1 MLPEET
7 TVGSFEGFVE
17 DSETRLHDALA
28 ALFGPQAGRD
38 ATAEA
43 LAYGWEH
50 WERVRRM
57 DNPLGYLY
65 SVGRDRGR
73 KAQTGR
79 RVVLMPVDS
88 DRVPWIEPGL
98 PGALGA
104 LPNKQRIV
112 VMLLHCYDW
121 TMTEVAEVLGVS
133 KGTVQSY
140 DTRAM
145 KRLRRRLGVTR

>member
-7 TVGSFEGFVE
+7 TVDSFEGFMRE
-17 DSETRLHDALA
+17 SETRLHDALA

-43 LAYGWEH
+43 FAYGWEH
-50 WERVRRM
+50 WDRVQKM
-57 DNPLGYLY
+57 DNPIGYLY
-65 SVGRDRGR
+65 AVGRDRGR

-88 DRVPWIEPGL
+88 DRVPWVEPGL
-98 PGALGA
+98 PVALEA
-104 LPNKQRIV
+104 LPDKQRIV

-140 DTRAM
+140 DTRGM
-145 KRLRRRLGVTR
+145 RRLRRQLGVTR

>member
-1 MLPEET
+1 MLTEET
-7 TVGSFEGFVE
+7 NVDSFEEFMKE
-17 DSETRLHDALA
+17 SEIRLHDALA

-43 LAYGWEH
+43 FAYGWEH
-50 WERVRRM
+50 WKRVRKM
-57 DNPLGYLY
+57 DNPVGYLY
-65 SVGRDRGR
+65 AVGRDRGR

-79 RVVLMPVDS
+79 RVVLMPIDA

-98 PGALGA
+98 PVALGA
-104 LPNKQRIV
+104 LPDKQRIV
-112 VMLLHCYDW
+112 VMLLHCHDW

-145 KRLRRRLGVTR
+145 RRLRRQLGVTR

>member
-7 TVGSFEGFVE
+7 TVDSFEGFMK

-28 ALFGPQAGRD
+28 ALFGPHAGRD

-43 LAYGWEH
+43 FAYGWEH
-50 WERVRRM
+50 WERVRKM
-57 DNPLGYLY
+57 DNPIGYLY
-65 SVGRDRGR
+65 AVGRDRGR
-73 KAQTGR
+73 KAQMGR

-98 PGALGA
+98 PVALGA
-104 LPNKQRIV
+104 LPDKQRIV

-121 TMTEVAEVLGVS
+121 TMTEVAELLGVS

-145 KRLRRRLGVTR
+145 RRLRRRLGVIR

>member
-1 MLPEET
+1 MD
-7 TVGSFEGFVE
+7 SFEGFMRE
-17 DSETRLHDALA
+17 SETRLHDALA

-43 LAYGWEH
+43 FAYGWEH
-50 WERVRRM
+50 WDRVQKM
-57 DNPLGYLY
+57 DNPIGYLY
-65 SVGRDRGR
+65 AVGRDRGR

-88 DRVPWIEPGL
+88 DRVPWVEPGL
-98 PGALGA
+98 PVALEA
-104 LPNKQRIV
+104 LPDKQRIV

-140 DTRAM
+140 DTRGM
-145 KRLRRRLGVTR
+145 RRLRRQLGVTR

>member
-1 MLPEET
+1 MLPEEM
-7 TVGSFEGFVE
+7 TVDSFEGFMKK
-17 DSETRLHDALA
+17 SETRLHDALA

-43 LAYGWEH
+43 FTYGWEH
-50 WERVRRM
+50 WEKVRKM
-57 DNPLGYLY
+57 DNPIGYLY
-65 SVGRDRGR
+65 AVGRDRGR

-98 PGALGA
+98 PVALGA
-104 LPNKQRIV
+104 LPDKQRIV

>member
-1 MLPEET
+1 MLPEEM
-7 TVGSFEGFVE
+7 TVDSFEGFMKE
-17 DSETRLHDALA
+17 SETRLHDALA
-28 ALFGPQAGRD
+28 ALFGTQAGRD

-43 LAYGWEH
+43 FAYGWEH
-50 WERVRRM
+50 WERVRKM
-57 DNPLGYLY
+57 DNPIGYLY
-65 SVGRDRGR
+65 AVGRDRGR
-73 KAQTGR
+73 KAQSGR

-98 PGALGA
+98 PVALGA
-104 LPNKQRIV
+104 LPDKQRIV

-133 KGTVQSY
+133 KGTVQSH

-145 KRLRRRLGVTR
+145 RRLRRRLGVTR

>member
-7 TVGSFEGFVE
+7 TVGSFEGFVK

-50 WERVRRM
+50 WERVRKM
-57 DNPLGYLY
+57 DNPIGYLY
-65 SVGRDRGR
+65 AVGRDRGR

-79 RVVLMPVDS
+79 RVEISGVAIY
-88 DRVPWIEPGL
+88 RVGDEQIAEIWSQPDQLGL
-98 PGALGA
+98 L
-104 LPNKQRIV
+104 KQIG
-112 VMLLHCYDW
+112 L
-121 TMTEVAEVLGVS
+121 A
-133 KGTVQSY
+133 
-140 DTRAM
+140 
-145 KRLRRRLGVTR
+145 

>member
-7 TVGSFEGFVE
+7 TVGSFEGFVRE
-17 DSETRLHDALA
+17 SEPRLHDAMA

-50 WERVRRM
+50 WERVRKM
-57 DNPLGYLY
+57 DNPIGYLY
-65 SVGRDRGR
+65 AVGRDRGR
-73 KAQTGR
+73 KAQMGR

-88 DRVPWIEPGL
+88 DRVPWVEPGL
-98 PGALGA
+98 PAALGD
-104 LPNKQRIV
+104 LSNRQRIV

-121 TMTEVAEVLGVS
+121 TMAEVAEVLGVS

-145 KRLRRRLGVTR
+145 RRLRRRLGVTT